1 MLYVVGIGSG
11 KKENL
16 TIEALNALEFC
27 DTIVGYDV
35 YVDLVKEYIKDKEF
49 VTSGMKKEVERC
61 ENALIIAESGKNVCV
76 VCSGDA
82 GVYAMA
88 SLVLEL
94 KVSYPSVKVKV
105 ISGVTSALSGG
116 AVLGAPLTHDFA
128 VISLSDLLTPYE
140 LIEKRIKCAS
150 EGDFCICIYNPS
162 SKKRHDYLK
171 NMCKIMLEYKNENTI
186 CGIVKNIGRD
196 GEEKEILT
204 LKQLTEKQVD
214 MFTTVF
220 IGNSQ
225 TKKIDDFMVTPRGYK
240 LSQIF

>member
-1 MLYVVGIGSG
+1 MIMLYVVGIGSG
-11 KKENL
+11 KKDNL
-16 TIEALNALEFC
+16 TIEALSALENC
-27 DTIVGYDV
+27 DVVVGYDV
-35 YVDLVKEYIKDKEF
+35 YVDLVKEYISGKEF
-49 VTSGMKKEVERC
+49 VTSGMKKEIERC
-61 ENALIIAESGKNVCV
+61 EKALQIARNGKNVCV

-94 KVSYPSVKVKV
+94 RKEYQDVEVKIV
-105 ISGVTSALSGG
+105 SGVTSALSGG

-140 LIEKRIKCAS
+140 LIEKRIRCAC

-162 SKKRHDYLK
+162 SKKRHEYLG
-171 NMCKIMLEYKNENTI
+171 NMCKIMLEYKSENTV

-196 GEEKEILT
+196 GEQKEVLT
-204 LKQLTEKQVD
+204 LKQLSEKQVD

-225 TKKIDDFMVTPRGYK
+225 TTVIDDFMVTPRGYK
-240 LSQIF
+240 TNH